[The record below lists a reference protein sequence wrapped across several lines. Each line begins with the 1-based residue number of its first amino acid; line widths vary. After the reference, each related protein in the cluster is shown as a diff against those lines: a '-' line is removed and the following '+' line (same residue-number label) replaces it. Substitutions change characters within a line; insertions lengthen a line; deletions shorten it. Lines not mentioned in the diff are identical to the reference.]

1 MGKEKVIKES
11 FPMYVWRQIK
21 MCFTDL
27 ERLIFILFL
36 TSVYVYKIFDE
47 GLNEANEYF
56 LIAVVFFFLLYFQ
69 FQLLMLLK
77 FRCASTNNWI
87 LNSIALIFLVTLS
100 FFFLNLKQITYL
112 GIMSISV
119 FTIITGVTFIVGL
132 LRKK

>member
-1 MGKEKVIKES
+1 
-11 FPMYVWRQIK
+11 MYVWRQIK